1 MLEPSRRLPH
11 AEHVDWRLATQFV
24 PLFMLGLV
32 EYESDGEREGVSES
46 LHEQQQ
52 TVVQPSTAVTSQ
64 TATSSATLVSLPDA
78 ASLFSSPVDS
88 RLLPLEL
95 HSLS

>member
-1 MLEPSRRLPH
+1 
-11 AEHVDWRLATQFV
+11 
-24 PLFMLGLV
+24 MLGLV